1 MPVSTIDGKP
11 YAWGG
16 IHTPNWQVELGGDN
30 RLTVTSM
37 SVNEVLKINI
47 LEGLDFQGTVGYST
61 NTAMRDEQYLSIDW
75 YQYDGTLIRNEN
87 SPYPAQEK
95 SSYMKSASRTDNCT
109 ASAFLTYK
117 KLLNEV
123 HDLAVMGGV
132 QYDYAAYD
140 YSATKVM
147 DVESA
152 IESLNGKGQVYIDK
166 VDKWEEAIL
175 SYFGV
180 STIIISR
187 SIWQS

>member
-1 MPVSTIDGKP
+1 
-11 YAWGG
+11 
-16 IHTPNWQVELGGDN
+16 
-30 RLTVTSM
+30 
-37 SVNEVLKINI
+37 
-47 LEGLDFQGTVGYST
+47 
-61 NTAMRDEQYLSIDW
+61 
-75 YQYDGTLIRNEN
+75 
-87 SPYPAQEK
+87 
-95 SSYMKSASRTDNCT
+95 MKSASRTDNCT

-152 IESLNGKGQVYIDK
+152 IESLMVKDRFILIKLISGKRLYCL
-166 VDKWEEAIL
+166 IL
-175 SYFGV
+175 DV

>member
-1 MPVSTIDGKP
+1 
-11 YAWGG
+11 
-16 IHTPNWQVELGGDN
+16 
-30 RLTVTSM
+30 
-37 SVNEVLKINI
+37 
-47 LEGLDFQGTVGYST
+47 
-61 NTAMRDEQYLSIDW
+61 
-75 YQYDGTLIRNEN
+75 
-87 SPYPAQEK
+87 
-95 SSYMKSASRTDNCT
+95 MKSASRTDNCT

-152 IESLNGKGQVYIDK
+152 IESLNGKGQVYIDI

-175 SYFGV
+175 SYFGRLNYNYK
-180 STIIISR
+180 SKYMAELNARYDGS
-187 SIWQS
+187 S